1 MNASRL
7 VAKQYFE
14 QGSIRNSAH
23 DEEFFNYFLQYL
35 EEAIRKLKEQGGTPD
50 FEDFDNDE
58 QDEYGQEN
66 MRYD

>member
-1 MNASRL
+1 MKMKAQKQHERFQNGKLGDMNASRL

-35 EEAIRKLKEQGGTPD
+35 EEAIRKLKE
-50 FEDFDNDE
+50 
-58 QDEYGQEN
+58 
-66 MRYD
+66 

>member
-35 EEAIRKLKEQGGTPD
+35 EEAIRKLKE
-50 FEDFDNDE
+50 
-58 QDEYGQEN
+58 
-66 MRYD
+66 